1 WVRLHITFAARSA
14 VSLFTFDSLGLTVGV
29 QFSASIAPSSGVVA
43 SFNVNPVVI
52 SSASSASSSLTI
64 STTPSTP
71 AGDYTVTITGRYGTV
86 SHSATVTITVTGDFS
101 VTVTP
106 TNPAVAVGSS
116 SNVIIS
122 LNSTGLSGQVSLSAS
137 ILPSAPNTV

>member
-1 WVRLHITFAARSA
+1 M
-14 VSLFTFDSLGLTVGV
+14 TV
-29 QFSASIAPSSGVVA
+29 
-43 SFNVNPVVI
+43 
-52 SSASSASSSLTI
+52 

-71 AGDYTVTITGRYGTV
+71 AGDYIVTITGRYGIV

-137 ILPSAPNTV
+137 FLPSSPNTVSFSFRHIKITISQSDTAVSAMLDSD